1 MTTSPTNLLDVALQY
16 HDALPKRLRQ
26 YLNGRGILDE
36 IINSH
41 ILGWNG
47 WRITIPIYNRQGEVT
62 FFKLAKDPDDS
73 RPAPKML
80 TSPGAGVELYGW
92 DRVLQKPERVIICE
106 GEFDRL
112 VLEAQGFFA
121 VTSTGGAATFRPE
134 WAKAIRSIPQVYI
147 CFDRDQAGRNGAM
160 IVGLMIPHAKVIELP
175 EAVGESGDVTDFF
188 VRLKR
193 SAEEFSML
201 LKEAQPIKPF
211 AQEERPRRNTS
222 LQSTDSLLA
231 KRIGRIKSV
240 MPIAEVV
247 SQYVRLRPSGRTL
260 LGHCPFHDDRT
271 PSFVV
276 YPHSETFHCFGC
288 RAHGDVISFI
298 QQMEGMSFGQALEA
312 LDPSTS
318 PNGNQ
323 PQQDRKEQEAV

>member
-1 MTTSPTNLLDVALQY
+1 MNITPTNLIDVALQY

-26 YLNGRGILDE
+26 YLNGRGIPDH
-36 IINSH
+36 IINSL

-47 WRITIPIYNRQGEVT
+47 WRITIPIYNRDGEVV

-92 DRVLQKPERVIICE
+92 DRVLQRPKQIIICE

-134 WAKAIRSIPQVYI
+134 WARAIRTIPQVYA
-147 CFDRDQAGRNGAM
+147 CFDRDQAELNGAM
-160 IVGLMIPHAKVIELP
+160 LVTLMIPHAKVVELP
-175 EAVGESGDVTDFF
+175 EEVGEAGDVTDYF
-188 VRLKR
+188 VRLKH
-193 SAEEFSML
+193 SPEEFVQL
-201 LKEAQPIKPF
+201 LEAAHPAKSHSQ
-211 AQEERPRRNTS
+211 QERPPRSPIQNM
-222 LQSTDSLLA
+222 DSRLA
-231 KRIGRIKSV
+231 KRVQRIKSA
-240 MPIAEVV
+240 MPIAEIIC
-247 SQYVRLRPSGRTL
+247 QYVNLRPSGRTL
-260 LGHCPFHDDRT
+260 LGRCPFHEDRT
-271 PSFVV
+271 PSFVI

-288 RAHGDVISFI
+288 RTHGDVISFI

-312 LDPSTS
+312 LDP
-318 PNGNQ
+318 PNLPHGNQ
-323 PQQDRKEQEAV
+323 PQQNQPDQKAA

>member
-1 MTTSPTNLLDVALQY
+1 MNITPTNLIDVALQH

-26 YLNGRGILDE
+26 YLNGRGIPDH
-36 IINSH
+36 IINSN

-47 WRITIPIYNRQGEVT
+47 WRITIPIYNREGEVV

-92 DRVLQKPERVIICE
+92 DRVLQRPKQIIICE

-134 WAKAIRSIPQVYI
+134 WAKAIRSIPQVYA
-147 CFDRDQAGRNGAM
+147 CFDRDQAGLNGTM
-160 IVGLMIPHAKVIELP
+160 IVTLMIPQAKVVELP
-175 EAVGESGDVTDFF
+175 EEVGEAGDVTDYF

-193 SAEEFSML
+193 GPEEFVRL
-201 LKEAQPIKPF
+201 LEAAHPAQPMR
-211 AQEERPRRNTS
+211 QERPPRS
-222 LQSTDSLLA
+222 PIQSTDSLLA
-231 KRIGRIKSV
+231 KRIQRIKSA
-240 MPIAEVV
+240 MPIVDV
-247 SQYVRLRPSGRTL
+247 IYQYVVNLRPSGRTFVAR
-260 LGHCPFHDDRT
+260 CPFHDDRT
-271 PSFVV
+271 PSFVI
-276 YPHSETFHCFGC
+276 YPQSETFHCFGC
-288 RAHGDVISFI
+288 RAHGDVISFV

-312 LDPSTS
+312 LDPPTS
-318 PNGNQ
+318 SNENK
-323 PQQDRKEQEAV
+323 PQQNQSDQKAA

>member
-1 MTTSPTNLLDVALQY
+1 MTTTHTNLIDVALQH

-26 YLNGRGILDE
+26 YLNSRGIPDH

-47 WRITIPIYNRQGEVT
+47 WRITIPIYNQQGEVV
-62 FFKLAKDPDDS
+62 FFKLAKDPQDE
-73 RPAPKML
+73 RPASKML
-80 TSPGAGVELYGW
+80 TSPGGGVELYGW
-92 DRVLQKPERVIICE
+92 DRVLQKPEQIIICE

-134 WAKAIRSIPQVYI
+134 WAKAIRSIPQVYV

-160 IVGLMIPHAKVIELP
+160 LVTLIIPRAKVIELP
-175 EAVGESGDVTDFF
+175 EEVGEAGDVTDYF

-193 SAEEFSML
+193 GPEEFMRL
-201 LKEAQPIKPF
+201 LEAAQPAKPF
-211 AQEERPRRNTS
+211 ARQNLPRRNTS
-222 LQSTDSLLA
+222 THSTDSLLA
-231 KRIGRIKSV
+231 KRIQRIRSA
-240 MPIAEVV
+240 MPIAEVI
-247 SQYVRLRPSGRTL
+247 SQYVNLRLSGRTL
-260 LGHCPFHDDRT
+260 VGRCPFHDDRT

-288 RAHGDVISFI
+288 RAHGDVINFV
-298 QQMEGMSFGQALEA
+298 QQMEGMGFGQALEA

-318 PNGNQ
+318 YNGNQ
-323 PQQDRKEQEAV
+323 SQQNKQRQKAA